1 MMPIFIVKKIITY
14 DWDSPDVH
22 HIVVTTDVYIAAKT
36 YSEVSSSCKWK
47 ENADV
52 EIWMDNCQ
60 VHGGP
65 VMDEFFSKVSYSK

>member
-1 MMPIFIVKKIITY
+1 MPIFIVKKVISH
-14 DWDSPDVH
+14 DWESDTVH
-22 HIVVTTDVYIAAKT
+22 HIVVTTDMDIAAKV
-36 YSEVSSSCKWK
+36 YSEVTSGCRCK

-52 EIWMDNCQ
+52 EIWMHNCE